1 MSEHELRREKKGV
14 KSGGE
19 LAGRT
24 RSYRVL
30 LVEDHATLAEA
41 TAEFMR
47 GEGLEV
53 RIASNGNSGLEMAA
67 AFQPDIVLCDLSL
80 PDMPGLDVARAL
92 RAIPGTKD
100 VLIAMHTAF
109 AERDLRKFES
119 QADGSVDM
127 FLSKPLTPEKLD
139 TILSQLNICGVRR
152 LRSHPTEKSDM

>member
-1 MSEHELRREKKGV
+1 MNEHELRREKKSV
-14 KSGGE
+14 KSSGV

-30 LVEDHATLAEA
+30 LIEDHAALAEA

-47 GEGLEV
+47 SQGLEV
-53 RIASNGNSGLEMAA
+53 QIASNGDSGLEMAG

-80 PDMPGLDVARAL
+80 PDMAGLDVARSL

-109 AERDLRKFES
+109 AERELRKFER
-119 QADGSVDM
+119 QADGSVNI

-139 TILSQLNICGVRR
+139 TILSQLDVLRR
-152 LRSHPTEKSDM
+152 SQVALPADREI